1 MDFQDSPDEAAYRE
15 RVRRWLEIHAPR
27 PDGSWRLTDEAGDP
41 GRDFVAERAQPNV
54 PWKLRDE
61 AGRLEAARAWQAVK
75 AGAGYARV
83 SWPTEWGGGGGTPI
97 QQIIFSEEEA
107 RYDVPTGFFGIG
119 LGMCIPTLLKF
130 ADPGTI
136 QRFVPPA
143 LRGEQIWCQL
153 FSEPAA
159 GSDLAGLRTRA
170 VPRAG
175 EWVIN
180 GQKVWTTGAH
190 YSDFGLLLART
201 DVDVPKHAGLTMF
214 WIDMKSPGVTVRP
227 IHQMTGGADF
237 NEVYL
242 TDVAVPDEQRL
253 GPAGGGWQVALVTLM
268 NERLEGAKD
277 RGPTTQEI
285 LDLARSVPHG
295 HGCVLDDSG
304 FRQRFA
310 RWYVQAAGLK
320 FTRFRTMTALSRGQ
334 TPGPEASIGKLVAAS
349 RLQELSSWLIECQ
362 EQYGM
367 ICDTSLAALQ
377 GALQRDYLYAPGL
390 RIAGGTDEILKNII
404 AERVLGLPAEARA
417 DKGVAF
423 KDLPT
428 GR

>member
-1 MDFQDSPDEAAYRE
+1 MDFQDSPDEAAYRA
-15 RVRRWLEIHAPR
+15 RVRQWLETHAPQ
-27 PDGSWRLTDEAGDP
+27 PDVSR
-41 GRDFVAERAQPNV
+41 
-54 PWKLRDE
+54 KLLDE
-61 AGRLEAARAWQAVK
+61 AGRLKAARAWQAVK
-75 AGAGYARV
+75 AAAGYAR
-83 SWPTEWGGGGGTPI
+83 GGTPI

-136 QRFVPPA
+136 GRFVPPA

-170 VPRAG
+170 VRRPN

-214 WIDMKSPGVTVRP
+214 WIDMKSPGVEVRP
-227 IHQMTGGADF
+227 IHQMSGGSDF

-242 TDVAVPDEQRL
+242 TDVVVPDEQRL

-277 RGPTTQEI
+277 RGPTTREI
-285 LDLARSVPHG
+285 LDLTRSVPHG
-295 HGCVLDDSG
+295 HGCVLDDSS
-304 FRQRFA
+304 FRQCFA

-334 TPGPEASIGKLVAAS
+334 TPGPEAAIGKLVAAR
-349 RLQELSSWLIECQ
+349 RLQELASGLIECQ
-362 EQYGM
+362 DQYGM

-404 AERVLGLPAEARA
+404 AERVLGLPAEIRT